1 MNKKLWCAA
10 ALLSVSLQSL
20 ACEVD
25 TGAAFRDEVHG
36 NFVIP
41 VRVKPGERCVVLDQ
55 LSEQGRKT
63 RNELWMP
70 VEKLGNSTPKLG
82 RWKREYQVDGDV
94 AKVDRYVYIAGEETG
109 EDSVSFSSFPDQ
121 QERRAVEYRIRIE

>member
-1 MNKKLWCAA
+1 MNTKALCAA

-41 VRVKPGERCVVLDQ
+41 VRVKAGERCVVLDQ
-55 LSEQGRKT
+55 LSEEGRKT
-63 RNELWMP
+63 RSELWTP
-70 VEKLGNSTPKLG
+70 VEKMGNSTPKLG
-82 RWKREYQVDGDV
+82 RWKREYKVDGDI
-94 AKVDRYVYIAGEETG
+94 ARLDRFVYLAGNKAG
-109 EDSVSFSSFPDQ
+109 QDSVVFSSFHGGK
-121 QERRAVEYRIRIE
+121 ERRAVEYRIRIE

>member
-1 MNKKLWCAA
+1 MSRQAWCVA

-25 TGAAFRDEVHG
+25 TDGAFRDETHG

-41 VRVKPGERCVVLDQ
+41 VRVKAGERCVVLDQ

-63 RNELWMP
+63 RNELWTP
-70 VEKLGNSTPKLG
+70 VEKIGNSTPKLG
-82 RWKREYQVDGDV
+82 RWKREYQVEGDV
-94 AKVDRYVYIAGEETG
+94 AKVDRFIYLAGATPG
-109 EDSVSFSSFPDQ
+109 EDSVSFSSFAGQ

>member
-1 MNKKLWCAA
+1 MSGRAWCAM
-10 ALLSVSLQSL
+10 ALLLASAQSL

-63 RNELWMP
+63 RSELWTP
-70 VEKLGNSTPKLG
+70 VEKIGSSTPKLG
-82 RWKREYQVDGDV
+82 RWKREYQVEGDV
-94 AKVDRYVYIAGEETG
+94 AKVDRFVYLAGEKPG
-109 EDSVSFSSFPDQ
+109 EDSVTFSSFPNQ

>member
-55 LSEQGRKT
+55 LSEEGRKT
-63 RNELWMP
+63 RSELWMP
-70 VEKLGNSTPKLG
+70 VEKIGNSTPKLG
-82 RWKREYQVDGDV
+82 RWKREYKVDGDI
-94 AKVDRYVYIAGEETG
+94 AKVDRFVYLAGNKAG
-109 EDSVSFSSFPDQ
+109 QDSVVFSSFHGGK
-121 QERRAVEYRIRIE
+121 ERRAVEYRIRIE

>member
-1 MNKKLWCAA
+1 MNTKALCAA

-41 VRVKPGERCVVLDQ
+41 VRVKAGERCVVLDQ
-55 LSEQGRKT
+55 LSEEGRKT
-63 RNELWMP
+63 RSELWTP
-70 VEKLGNSTPKLG
+70 VEKMGNSTPKLG
-82 RWKREYQVDGDV
+82 RWKREYKVDGDI
-94 AKVDRYVYIAGEETG
+94 AKLDRFVYLAGNKAG
-109 EDSVSFSSFPDQ
+109 QDSVVFSSFHGGK
-121 QERRAVEYRIRIE
+121 ERRAVEYRIRIE

>member
-55 LSEQGRKT
+55 LSEEGRKT
-63 RNELWMP
+63 RSELWTP
-70 VEKLGNSTPKLG
+70 VEKIGNSTPKLG
-82 RWKREYQVDGDV
+82 RWKREYQVEGDV
-94 AKVDRYVYIAGEETG
+94 AKVDRYIYLAGDTPG

>member
-1 MNKKLWCAA
+1 MNGKVWCAA

-25 TGAAFRDEVHG
+25 TGAAFRDEVYG

-55 LSEQGRKT
+55 LSVQGRKT
-63 RNELWMP
+63 RSVLWMP
-70 VEKLGNSTPKLG
+70 VEKIGNSTPKLG
-82 RWKREYQVDGDV
+82 RWQREYKVDGDF
-94 AKVDRYVYIAGEETG
+94 AKVDRFFYLAGDTPG
-109 EDSVSFSSFPDQ
+109 EDSVVFSSFPNG